1 MAAAPTEDSRFSLL
15 VQFSRELSDSLDFR
29 EILESLARFI
39 VPTLADCCT
48 LDVFHEDGSV
58 ERAVAL
64 HRDPEGQGVLD
75 ELCRLYPPRVG
86 SSALSGKVLRTGEP
100 VLLSEVTEEDLRA
113 SSRDQG
119 HFELIRKIGPKSS
132 ILLPLV
138 ARGRVLGSVAFSVL
152 SGDRRY
158 GPDDLVLAEELG
170 YRAALALD
178 NARLYSQ
185 AQESARR
192 LTENA
197 ALLDALVAGAPVGIS
212 FLDRDLR
219 YLRMN
224 DVMARLNG
232 TDPLA
237 VLGRN
242 LREVVPG
249 VADRVEPFYR
259 RVLETGEPVVNLE
272 VSGETPAA
280 PGMRRHFLANYYPI
294 RAAEK
299 GPPVGVGAAV
309 VEITARKRA
318 EDTLQEINQTLQAL
332 IRASP
337 LAIMVLEPLDGSVR
351 LWNPAAE
358 RIFGWAEAEVLGRP
372 LPAVPEERR
381 EKFRENL
388 ARSLSGEMYAGF
400 ETYGFRKDG
409 SRVEVSLWTSA
420 VPDSAGVVRVMILAA
435 DIGER
440 KRLEA
445 ELERR
450 VDELAEADQRKD
462 EFLAMLA
469 HELRNPLAAIS
480 NAGHVLGARPSRDPR
495 SEELL
500 AVIGRQIRHLS
511 RLVDDLLDVS
521 RFTHGRIALRKRRIE
536 LKPVVAGAVETARP
550 LLEARSHD
558 LAVSL
563 PGEPLWIEADA
574 TRIEQVL
581 ANLLANAAK
590 FTDPGGSI
598 RLTAERQGGQA
609 AIRVRDLGAGIPAE
623 LLPRVFDLF
632 VQGERSL
639 DRSHGGLGI
648 GLTLVR
654 SLVERHGGTV
664 SAASEGPGRGSE
676 FTVLLPLAA
685 PAAEAEPTAPEKAEG
700 APRTSCIL
708 LVEDNQDAAAALA
721 ELLGIWG
728 HQVRVAYDGPAALE
742 AAKASPPEMV
752 LLDIGLPGMDGYEV
766 ARLLRGLPGLARATI
781 VALTGYGQESD
792 RRRSELA
799 GIDHHLVK
807 PVDVEHLRRLVGE
820 VRANLLQEK

>member
-1 MAAAPTEDSRFSLL
+1 MSAKNTEDTRFDLL

-29 EILESLARFI
+29 ETLASLVRFL

-48 LDVFHEDGSV
+48 LDVFNEDGSV
-58 ERAVAL
+58 ERAVAV
-64 HRDPEGQGVLD
+64 HREPEGQTVLD
-75 ELCRLYPPRVG
+75 EIRRLYPPRVG

-100 VLLSEVTEEDLRA
+100 ILLSEITEENLRA
-113 SSRDQG
+113 SSRDEG

-138 ARGRVLGSVAFSVL
+138 ARGRILGSLAFSIV

-158 GPDDLVLAEELG
+158 GPGDLVLAEELG

-178 NARLYSQ
+178 NARLYRQ
-185 AQESARR
+185 AQDSARR
-192 LTENA
+192 LEENA

-219 YLRMN
+219 YLRIN
-224 DVMARLNG
+224 EVMARING
-232 TDPLA
+232 TDSVA
-237 VLGRN
+237 VLGRPI
-242 LREVVPG
+242 REVLP
-249 VADRVEPFYR
+249 DLSSRLEPFYR

-280 PGMRRHFLANYYPI
+280 PGLRRHFLANYYPI
-294 RAAEK
+294 RAVEK

-309 VEITARKRA
+309 VEITARKQA
-318 EDTLQEINQTLQAL
+318 EERLQEINQTLQAL
-332 IRASP
+332 IRACP
-337 LAIMVLEPLDGSVR
+337 LAIMVLEPADGSVR

-372 LPAVPEERR
+372 LPAVPGERR
-381 EKFRENL
+381 QKFRENL
-388 ARSLSGEMYAGF
+388 ARSLAGETYQGF
-400 ETYGFRKDG
+400 ETYGLRKDG
-409 SRVEVSLWTSA
+409 SRIETSLWTSPF
-420 VPDSAGVVRVMILAA
+420 PDPGGAVRVMILAA
-435 DIGER
+435 DVSER

-480 NAGHVLGARPSRDPR
+480 NAGHVLGARPSGDPR

-521 RFTHGRIALRKRRIE
+521 RFTHGRIGLRKRRVE
-536 LKPVVAGAVETARP
+536 LAPVVAGAVETARP
-550 LLEARSHD
+550 LIEARGHD
-558 LAVSL
+558 LALSL
-563 PGEPLWIEADA
+563 PGEPVWIEADA

-598 RLTAERQGGQA
+598 RLTAERQEDRVA
-609 AIRVRDLGAGIPAE
+609 LRVRDTGAGIPKE

-664 SAASEGPGRGSE
+664 SAASEGAGRGSE
-676 FTVLLPLAA
+676 FTVLLPLSAPDAA
-685 PAAEAEPTAPEKAEG
+685 AGPPAPEKGGE
-700 APRTSCIL
+700 APRISRIL

-721 ELLGIWG
+721 ELLRIWG
-728 HQVRVAYDGPAALE
+728 HEVEVAYDGPAALE

-766 ARLLRGLPGLARATI
+766 ARLLRGQPGLARATI

-792 RRRSELA
+792 RKRSSLA

-807 PVDVEHLRRLVGE
+807 PVDLEHLRRLVGE
-820 VRANLLQEK
+820 AVPA